1 MEHDIL
7 FFFDYFSLSVHKGNI
22 SMTWKYSDPISKAEH
37 ADSKY
42 DLVISRDDAA
52 ESRSSADIATTD
64 DRYDIVI
71 SGAEDS
77 DENEIDD
84 GVDYVDRSL

>member
-1 MEHDIL
+1 
-7 FFFDYFSLSVHKGNI
+7 
-22 SMTWKYSDPISKAEH
+22 MTWKYSDPISKAEH

-42 DLVISRDDAA
+42 DLVISRDDVA

-84 GVDYVDRSL
+84 GVDYVNRSLQIIEINLVTTK

>member
-1 MEHDIL
+1 
-7 FFFDYFSLSVHKGNI
+7 
-22 SMTWKYSDPISKAEH
+22 MTWKYSDPISKAEH

-71 SGAEDS
+71 SGADFAEDS

-84 GVDYVDRSL
+84 GDDYVDRSLWFIEINLVTTK